1 VSRVGNGIA
10 RRLAI
15 VVAVLLV
22 AVLGLVFRLV
32 DLQLVHHQDYRQQA
46 QDEHLGRLD
55 ILPRRGAILDRNG
68 YPLAASVDAYDV
80 LVDKHLWGGPHEAR
94 QPAQELADVLNR
106 PTDDILADLEG
117 SISREVVVAR
127 DLDYQASVAVEEL
140 GLPGLRLV
148 RSSRRVYPEGN
159 MASAVLGFLG
169 RDKFG
174 LTGLEADY
182 NRELSGAA
190 GTLVY
195 ERDGKGDAI
204 PGREKRVAPEPGAD
218 IILTIDRY
226 MQLLVERELDATV
239 KKHKASGGTIIIMD
253 TRTGAILAMAS
264 RPSFDVTQL
273 DLTDESQVD
282 LYRNRAITDLYEPGS
297 VFKTI
302 TMAAALNEGVVSPQ
316 STYVDEGVA
325 YVSGWT
331 ITNWDLGAHGV
342 QTATQVLTKSLN
354 TGAVWLSGLLEPDR
368 FYDYVQ
374 RFGFGQLT
382 GVGLSGEAP
391 GQVRTPA
398 DDGWSE
404 VDMATNSFGQGINVT
419 PLQLITAIA
428 AIAND
433 GRLMRPYVVQEIRRG
448 DESQVTE
455 PLMVRQVISPET
467 ANTLTSMMEA
477 VVDGITSVYAIS
489 VPGYQVA
496 GKTGTASIS
505 VPGSGYKPDSYI
517 ASFAGFVPS
526 DNPVLAM
533 LVKIDEPKDVPWG
546 SAVCA
551 PVFARLASAI
561 LPYLKVPP
569 ETPALVQ
576 GNPTE

>member
-1 VSRVGNGIA
+1 VGSGIA
-10 RRLAI
+10 QRLLI
-15 VVAVLLV
+15 VVGVLLV
-22 AVLGLVFRLV
+22 AVLGLVFRLA
-32 DLQLVHHQDYRQQA
+32 DLQLLHHQSYRQQA
-46 QDEHLGRLD
+46 QEEHLSRLD

-68 YPLAASVDAYDV
+68 YPLAASVDTYDV
-80 LVDKHLWGGPHEAR
+80 LVDKHIWGDPNEAH
-94 QPAQELADVLNR
+94 QPAEELADVLNR

-127 DLDYQASVAVEEL
+127 GLDYRASVAVEEKNL
-140 GLPGLRLV
+140 DGVRLM

-159 MASAVLGFLG
+159 MAPALLGFLG
-169 RDKFG
+169 RDNFG

-182 NRELSGAA
+182 DRELGGAA

-195 ERDGKGDAI
+195 ERDGQGNLI
-204 PGREKRVAPEPGAD
+204 PVGQQKRVAAEPGAD

-226 MQLLVERELDATV
+226 MQHLVERELDATI
-239 KKHKASGGTIIIMD
+239 KKHKGSGGTIIIMD

-264 RPSFDVTQL
+264 RPSFDVTNL
-273 DLTDESQVD
+273 DLSDEGKVD
-282 LYRNRAITDLYEPGS
+282 LYRNRAVTDLYEPGS

-302 TMAAALNEGVVSPQ
+302 TMSAALNEGVVSPQ

-325 YVSGWT
+325 RASGWA

-342 QTATQVLTKSLN
+342 QTATQILAKSLN
-354 TGAVWLSGLLEPDR
+354 TGAVWLSGLLGPDL
-368 FYDYVQ
+368 FYDYVA
-374 RFGFGQLT
+374 RFGFGQPT

-391 GQVRTPA
+391 GQFRTPA
-398 DDGWSE
+398 DEGWSE

-419 PLQLITAIA
+419 PLQLVTAIA
-428 AIAND
+428 TIAND
-433 GRLMRPYVVQEIRRG
+433 GRLMRPYVVQEIRSG
-448 DESQVTE
+448 DESEVTQ
-455 PLMVRQVISPET
+455 PVMVRQVITPET
-467 ANTLTSMMEA
+467 ANTITEMMEA
-477 VVDGITSVYAIS
+477 VVDGITAIYAID
-489 VPGYQVA
+489 VPGYRVA

-505 VPGSGYKPDSYI
+505 VPGGYKPDSYV

-526 DNPVLAM
+526 DDPVLAM

-546 SAVCA
+546 SAVSA

-569 ETPALVQ
+569 DAPALVQ
-576 GNPTE
+576 GNPSE

>member
-1 VSRVGNGIA
+1 VSRVGSGIA
-10 RRLAI
+10 QRLLI
-15 VVAVLLV
+15 VVGVLLV
-22 AVLGLVFRLV
+22 AVLGLVFRLA
-32 DLQLVHHQDYRQQA
+32 DLQLLHHQSYRQQA
-46 QDEHLGRLD
+46 QEEHLSRLD

-68 YPLAASVDAYDV
+68 YPLAASVDTYDV
-80 LVDKHLWGGPHEAR
+80 LVDKHIWGDPNEAH
-94 QPAQELADVLNR
+94 QPAEELADVLNR

-127 DLDYQASVAVEEL
+127 GLDYRASVAVEEKNL
-140 GLPGLRLV
+140 DGVRLM

-159 MASAVLGFLG
+159 MAPALLGFLG
-169 RDKFG
+169 RDNFG

-182 NRELSGAA
+182 DRELGGAA

-195 ERDGKGDAI
+195 ERDGQGNLI
-204 PGREKRVAPEPGAD
+204 PVGQQKRVAAEPGAD

-226 MQLLVERELDATV
+226 MQHLVERELDATI
-239 KKHKASGGTIIIMD
+239 KKHKGSGGTIIIMD

-264 RPSFDVTQL
+264 RPSFDVTNL
-273 DLTDESQVD
+273 DLSDEGKVD
-282 LYRNRAITDLYEPGS
+282 LYRNRAVTDLYEPGS

-302 TMAAALNEGVVSPQ
+302 TMSAALNEGVVSPQ

-325 YVSGWT
+325 RASGWA

-342 QTATQVLTKSLN
+342 QTATQILTKSLN
-354 TGAVWLSGLLEPDR
+354 TGAVWLSGLLGPDR

-398 DDGWSE
+398 DEGWAE
-404 VDMATNSFGQGINVT
+404 VDLATNSFGQGINVT
-419 PLQLITAIA
+419 PLQLISAIA
-428 AIAND
+428 TIAND
-433 GRLMRPYVVQEIRRG
+433 GRLMRPYVVQEIRSG
-448 DESQVTE
+448 DESEVTQ
-455 PLMVRQVISPET
+455 PVMVRQVITPET
-467 ANTLTSMMEA
+467 ANTITEMMEA
-477 VVDGITSVYAIS
+477 VVDGITAIYAID
-489 VPGYQVA
+489 VPGYRVA

-505 VPGSGYKPDSYI
+505 VPGGYKPDSYV

-526 DNPVLAM
+526 DDPVLAM

-546 SAVCA
+546 SAVSA

-569 ETPALVQ
+569 DAPALVQ
-576 GNPTE
+576 GNPSE

>member
-1 VSRVGNGIA
+1 MSRVGSGIA
-10 RRLAI
+10 QRLLI
-15 VVAVLLV
+15 VVGVLLV
-22 AVLGLVFRLV
+22 AVLGLVFRLA
-32 DLQLVHHQDYRQQA
+32 DLQLLHHQSYRQQA
-46 QDEHLGRLD
+46 QEEHLSRLD

-68 YPLAASVDAYDV
+68 YPLAASVDTYDV
-80 LVDKHLWGGPHEAR
+80 LVDKHIWGDPNEAH
-94 QPAQELADVLNR
+94 QPAEELADVLNR

-127 DLDYQASVAVEEL
+127 GLDYRASVAVEERNL
-140 GLPGLRLV
+140 AGVRLM

-159 MASAVLGFLG
+159 MAPALLGFLG
-169 RDKFG
+169 RDNFG

-182 NRELSGAA
+182 DRELGGAA

-195 ERDGKGDAI
+195 ERDGQGNLI
-204 PGREKRVAPEPGAD
+204 PVGQQKRVAAEPGAD

-226 MQLLVERELDATV
+226 MQHLVERELDATI
-239 KKHKASGGTIIIMD
+239 KKHKGSGGTIIIMD

-264 RPSFDVTQL
+264 RPSFDVTNL
-273 DLTDESQVD
+273 DLSDEGKVD
-282 LYRNRAITDLYEPGS
+282 LYRNRAVTDLYEPGS

-302 TMAAALNEGVVSPQ
+302 TMSAALNEGVVSPQ

-325 YVSGWT
+325 RASGWA

-342 QTATQVLTKSLN
+342 QTATQILTKSLN
-354 TGAVWLSGLLEPDR
+354 TGAVWLSGLLGPDR

-398 DDGWSE
+398 DEGWAE
-404 VDMATNSFGQGINVT
+404 VDLATNSFGQGINVT

-428 AIAND
+428 TIAND
-433 GRLMRPYVVQEIRRG
+433 GRLMRPYVVQEIRSG
-448 DESQVTE
+448 DESEVTQ
-455 PLMVRQVISPET
+455 PVMVRQVITPET
-467 ANTLTSMMEA
+467 ANTITEMMEA
-477 VVDGITSVYAIS
+477 VVDGITAIYAID
-489 VPGYQVA
+489 VPGYRVA

-505 VPGSGYKPDSYI
+505 VPGGYKPDSYV

-526 DNPVLAM
+526 DDPVLAM

-546 SAVCA
+546 SAVSA

-569 ETPALVQ
+569 DAPALVQ
-576 GNPTE
+576 GNPSE

>member
-1 VSRVGNGIA
+1 MSRIGSGIA
-10 RRLAI
+10 KRLAVVVI
-15 VVAVLLV
+15 VMLV
-22 AVLGLVFRLV
+22 AGLGLVGRLV
-32 DLQLVHHQDYRQQA
+32 DLQLVHHENYREQA
-46 QDEHLGRLD
+46 QVEHLSRLD

-80 LVDKHLWGGPHEAR
+80 LVDKHIWGDGEKARPEAE
-94 QPAQELADVLNR
+94 QLADVINR
-106 PTDDILADLEG
+106 PTEDILADLEG

-127 DLDYQASVAVEEL
+127 GLDYRASTAVGEERID
-140 GLPGLRLV
+140 GVRLM

-159 MASAVLGFLG
+159 MAPALLGFLG
-169 RDKFG
+169 RDNLG

-182 NRELSGAA
+182 NDVLGGAA
-190 GTLVY
+190 GALVY
-195 ERDGKGDAI
+195 ERDGKGNLI
-204 PGREKRVAPEPGAD
+204 PVGQQKRVAAEPGAD
-218 IILTIDRY
+218 IVLTIDRY
-226 MQLLVERELDATV
+226 AQYLSERELDTTI
-239 KKHKASGGTIIIMD
+239 KEHKASGGTIIIMD
-253 TRTGAILAMAS
+253 VRTGAILAMAS
-264 RPSFDVTQL
+264 RPSFDVTHL
-273 DLTDESQVD
+273 DLSDEDKED
-282 LYRNRAITDLYEPGS
+282 LYRNRAVTDLYEPGS

-302 TMAAALNEGVVSPQ
+302 TMSAALNEGVVSPQ

-325 YVSGWT
+325 RVSGWP
-331 ITNWDLGAHGV
+331 IQNWDLGAHGV

-354 TGAVWLSGLLEPDR
+354 TGAVWLSGLLGPDR
-368 FYDYVQ
+368 FYDYVE

-398 DDGWSE
+398 DDGWYE

-419 PLQLITAIA
+419 PLQIISAIA

-448 DESQVTE
+448 DESEVTQ
-455 PLMVRQVISPET
+455 PVMVRQVITPET
-467 ANTLTSMMEA
+467 ASAVTDMMEG
-477 VVDGITSVYAIS
+477 VVDGITAIYAID
-489 VPGYQVA
+489 VPGYRVA

-505 VPGSGYKPDSYI
+505 VPGGYKPDSYI

-526 DNPVLAM
+526 DDPVLAM

-546 SAVCA
+546 SAVSA

-569 ETPALVQ
+569 DAPALVQ
-576 GNPTE
+576 ENPSE

>member
-1 VSRVGNGIA
+1 MSRVGSGIA
-10 RRLAI
+10 QRLLI
-15 VVAVLLV
+15 VVGVLLV
-22 AVLGLVFRLV
+22 AVLGLVFRLA
-32 DLQLVHHQDYRQQA
+32 DLQLLHHQSYRQQA
-46 QDEHLGRLD
+46 QEEHLSRLD

-68 YPLAASVDAYDV
+68 YPLAASVDTYDV
-80 LVDKHLWGGPHEAR
+80 LVDKHIWGDPNEAH
-94 QPAQELADVLNR
+94 QPAEELADVLNR

-127 DLDYQASVAVEEL
+127 GLDYRASVAVEEKNL
-140 GLPGLRLV
+140 DGVRLM

-159 MASAVLGFLG
+159 MAPALLGFLG
-169 RDKFG
+169 RDNFG

-182 NRELSGAA
+182 DRELGGAA

-195 ERDGKGDAI
+195 ERDGQGNLI
-204 PGREKRVAPEPGAD
+204 PVGQQKRVAAEPGAD

-226 MQLLVERELDATV
+226 MQHLVERELGATI
-239 KKHKASGGTIIIMD
+239 KKHKGSGGTIIIMD

-264 RPSFDVTQL
+264 RPSFDVTNL
-273 DLTDESQVD
+273 DLSDEGKVD
-282 LYRNRAITDLYEPGS
+282 LYRNRAVTDLYEPGS

-302 TMAAALNEGVVSPQ
+302 TMSAALNEGVVSPQ

-325 YVSGWT
+325 RASGWA

-342 QTATQVLTKSLN
+342 QTATQILTKSLN
-354 TGAVWLSGLLEPDR
+354 TGAVWLSGLLGPDR

-398 DDGWSE
+398 DEGWAE
-404 VDMATNSFGQGINVT
+404 VDLATNSFGQGINVT
-419 PLQLITAIA
+419 PLQLISAIA
-428 AIAND
+428 TIAND
-433 GRLMRPYVVQEIRRG
+433 GHLMRPYVVQEIRSG
-448 DESQVTE
+448 DESEVTQ
-455 PLMVRQVISPET
+455 PVMVRQVITPET
-467 ANTLTSMMEA
+467 ANTITEMMEA
-477 VVDGITSVYAIS
+477 VVDGITAIYAID
-489 VPGYQVA
+489 VPGYRVA

-505 VPGSGYKPDSYI
+505 VPGGYKPDSYV

-526 DNPVLAM
+526 DDPVLAM

-546 SAVCA
+546 SAVSA

-569 ETPALVQ
+569 DAPALVQ
-576 GNPTE
+576 GNPSE

>member
-1 VSRVGNGIA
+1 MSRVGNGIA

-15 VVAVLLV
+15 VVAALAV

-32 DLQLVHHQDYRQQA
+32 DLQLVNHQDYREQA
-46 QDEHLGRLD
+46 QAEHVSRVD

-80 LVDKHLWGGPHEAR
+80 LVDKHIWGDADKAR
-94 QPAQELADVLNR
+94 QPAEKLADLLNR
-106 PTDDILADLEG
+106 PTDDVLADLDA

-127 DLDYQASVAVEEL
+127 GLDYQGSVAVEEL
-140 GLPGLRLV
+140 GLPGVRLM

-159 MASAVLGFLG
+159 VAPALLGFLG
-169 RDKFG
+169 RDNFG

-182 NRELSGAA
+182 DRELGGAA

-195 ERDGKGDAI
+195 ERDGRGNLI
-204 PGREKRVAPEPGAD
+204 PVGEQKRVAAEPGAD

-226 MQLLVERELDATV
+226 MQHLVERELDATI

-253 TRTGAILAMAS
+253 PRTGAILAMAS
-264 RPSFDVTQL
+264 RPSFDVTHL
-273 DLTDESQVD
+273 DLSDEGKAD
-282 LYRNRAITDLYEPGS
+282 LYRNRAVTDLYEPGS
-297 VFKTI
+297 VFKTV
-302 TMAAALNEGVVSPQ
+302 TMAAALNEGLVSPQ

-325 YVSGWT
+325 RVSGWT
-331 ITNWDLGAHGV
+331 ITNWDMGAHGV

-354 TGAVWLSGLLEPDR
+354 TGAVWLSQLLEPDR
-368 FYDYVQ
+368 FYDYVK

-391 GQVRTPA
+391 GQVRTA
-398 DDGWSE
+398 DDEGWSE

-419 PLQLITAIA
+419 PLQMLTAIS

-433 GRLMRPYVVQEIRRG
+433 GRLMRPYVVQEVRRG
-448 DESQVTE
+448 DESQVTQ
-455 PLMVRQVISPET
+455 PTMVRQVITPET
-467 ANTLTSMMEA
+467 AHALTDMMEA
-477 VVDGITSVYAIS
+477 VVDGITYIYAID
-489 VPGYQVA
+489 VPGYSVA

-505 VPGSGYKPDSYI
+505 VPGGYKSDSYI

-526 DNPVLAM
+526 DDPVLAM

-569 ETPALVQ
+569 DSPALVQ
-576 GNPTE
+576 GNPAE

>member
-1 VSRVGNGIA
+1 MSRVGSGIA
-10 RRLAI
+10 RRLLI
-15 VVAVLLV
+15 VVAVLAV

-32 DLQLVHHQDYRQQA
+32 DLQLIHHQSYRQQA
-46 QDEHLGRLD
+46 EEEHLSRLD

-68 YPLAASVDAYDV
+68 YPLAASVDTYDV
-80 LVDKHLWGGPHEAR
+80 LVDKHIWGDGDKAR
-94 QPAQELADVLNR
+94 QPAEELADVVNR
-106 PTDDILADLEG
+106 PTDDILADLAG

-127 DLDYQASVAVEEL
+127 GLDYRASVAVEEKSL
-140 GLPGLRLV
+140 DGVRLM

-159 MASAVLGFLG
+159 MAPALLGFLG
-169 RDKFG
+169 RDNLG
-174 LTGLEADY
+174 LTGLEADFDS
-182 NRELSGAA
+182 ELGGAA

-195 ERDGKGDAI
+195 ERDGRGYLI
-204 PGREKRVAPEPGAD
+204 PVGQQKRVAAEPGAD

-226 MQLLVERELDATV
+226 MQYLAEREIDATI

-264 RPSFDVTQL
+264 RPSFDVTHL
-273 DLTDESQVD
+273 DFSDEGKVD
-282 LYRNRAITDLYEPGS
+282 LYRNRAVTDLYEPGS

-302 TMAAALNEGVVSPQ
+302 TMSAALNEGVVSPQ

-325 YVSGWT
+325 RASGWA

-342 QTATQVLTKSLN
+342 QTATQILTKSLN
-354 TGAVWLSGLLEPDR
+354 TGAVWLSGLLGPDL
-368 FYDYVQ
+368 FYDYVE
-374 RFGFGQLT
+374 RFGFGQPT
-382 GVGLSGEAP
+382 NVGLSGEAP

-398 DDGWSE
+398 DEGWAE
-404 VDMATNSFGQGINVT
+404 VDIATNSFGQGINVT

-433 GRLMRPYVVQEIRRG
+433 GRLMQPYVVQEIRSG
-448 DESQVTE
+448 DESQVTQ
-455 PLMVRQVISPET
+455 PVMVRQAISPET
-467 ANTLTSMMEA
+467 ASTVTDMMEA
-477 VVDGITSVYAIS
+477 VVDGITAIYAID
-489 VPGYQVA
+489 VPGYNVA

-505 VPGSGYKPDSYI
+505 VPGGYKPDSYI

-526 DNPVLAM
+526 DDPVLAM

-546 SAVCA
+546 SAVSA

-569 ETPALVQ
+569 DAPALVQ
-576 GNPTE
+576 GNPSE

>member
-1 VSRVGNGIA
+1 VSRVGSGIA
-10 RRLAI
+10 RRLLV
-15 VVAVLLV
+15 VVAVMLV
-22 AVLGLVFRLV
+22 AVLGLVGRLV
-32 DLQLVHHQDYRQQA
+32 DVQLLHHQSYRQQA
-46 QDEHLGRLD
+46 QDEHLSRLD

-68 YPLAASVDAYDV
+68 YPLAASVDTYDV
-80 LVDKHLWGGPHEAR
+80 LVDKHIWGDGDKAR
-94 QPAQELADVLNR
+94 EPAEELADVINR

-127 DLDYQASVAVEEL
+127 GLDYQASVAVEEEKIA
-140 GLPGLRLV
+140 GVRLM

-159 MASAVLGFLG
+159 LAPALLGFLG
-169 RDKFG
+169 RDNFG

-182 NRELSGAA
+182 DRELGGAA

-195 ERDGKGDAI
+195 ERDGKGNLI
-204 PGREKRVAPEPGAD
+204 PVGQQKLVAAEPGAD
-218 IILTIDRY
+218 LVLTIDRY
-226 MQLLVERELDATV
+226 MQYLAEGELDATI
-239 KKHKASGGTIIIMD
+239 KEHKASGGTIIIMD
-253 TRTGAILAMAS
+253 VRTGAILAMAS
-264 RPSFDVTQL
+264 RPSFDITNL
-273 DLTDESQVD
+273 DLSDESKVD
-282 LYRNRAITDLYEPGS
+282 LYRNRAVTDMYEPGS

-302 TMAAALNEGVVSPQ
+302 TMSAALNEGLVSPQ

-325 YVSGWT
+325 RVSGWT

-354 TGAVWLSGLLEPDR
+354 TGAVWLSGLLGPDR

-382 GVGLSGEAP
+382 GVGLSGESP

-448 DESQVTE
+448 DESEVTQ
-455 PLMVRQVISPET
+455 PTMVRQVITPET
-467 ANTLTSMMEA
+467 AKTITEMMEA
-477 VVDGITSVYAIS
+477 VVDGITAVYAID
-489 VPGYQVA
+489 VPGYRVA

-505 VPGSGYKPDSYI
+505 VPGGYKPDSYI
-517 ASFAGFVPS
+517 ASFVGFVPS
-526 DNPVLAM
+526 DDPVLAM

-546 SAVCA
+546 SAVSA

-569 ETPALVQ
+569 DAPALVQ
-576 GNPTE
+576 ENPSE

>member
-1 VSRVGNGIA
+1 MSRVGNGIA

-15 VVAVLLV
+15 VVAVLAV

-32 DLQLVHHQDYRQQA
+32 DLQLVNHQDYREQA
-46 QDEHLGRLD
+46 QAEHVSRVD

-80 LVDKHLWGGPHEAR
+80 LVDKHIWGDGDKAR
-94 QPAQELADVLNR
+94 QPAEKLADLLNR
-106 PTDDILADLEG
+106 PTDDVLADLDA

-127 DLDYQASVAVEEL
+127 GLDYQGSVAVEEL
-140 GLPGLRLV
+140 GLPGVRLM

-159 MASAVLGFLG
+159 VAPALLGFLG
-169 RDKFG
+169 RDNFG
-174 LTGLEADY
+174 LAGLEADY
-182 NRELSGAA
+182 DHELGGAA

-195 ERDGKGDAI
+195 ERDGRGNLI
-204 PGREKRVAPEPGAD
+204 PVGEQKRVAAEPGAD

-226 MQLLVERELDATV
+226 MQHLVERELDATI

-253 TRTGAILAMAS
+253 PRTGAILAMAS
-264 RPSFDVTQL
+264 RPSFDVTHL
-273 DLTDESQVD
+273 DLSDEGKAD
-282 LYRNRAITDLYEPGS
+282 LYRNRAVTDLYEPGS

-302 TMAAALNEGVVSPQ
+302 TMAAALNEGLVSPQ

-325 YVSGWT
+325 HISGWT
-331 ITNWDLGAHGV
+331 ITNWDMGAHGV

-354 TGAVWLSGLLEPDR
+354 TGAVWLSQLLEPDR
-368 FYDYVQ
+368 FYDYVK

-391 GQVRTPA
+391 GQVRTA
-398 DDGWSE
+398 DDDGWSE

-419 PLQLITAIA
+419 PLQMITAIS

-433 GRLMRPYVVQEIRRG
+433 GRLMRPYVVQEVRSG
-448 DESQVTE
+448 DESQVTQ
-455 PLMVRQVISPET
+455 PTMVRQVITPET
-467 ANTLTSMMEA
+467 ANTVTDMMEA
-477 VVDGITSVYAIS
+477 VVDGITYIYAID
-489 VPGYQVA
+489 VPGYSVA

-505 VPGSGYKPDSYI
+505 VPGGYKSDSYI

-526 DNPVLAM
+526 DDPVLAM

-551 PVFARLASAI
+551 PVFARLASTI

-569 ETPALVQ
+569 DSPALVQ
-576 GNPTE
+576 GNPAE

>member
-1 VSRVGNGIA
+1 MSRVGSGIA
-10 RRLAI
+10 QRLLI
-15 VVAVLLV
+15 VVGVLLV
-22 AVLGLVFRLV
+22 AVLGLVFRLA
-32 DLQLVHHQDYRQQA
+32 DLQLLHHQSYRQQA
-46 QDEHLGRLD
+46 QEEHLSRLD

-68 YPLAASVDAYDV
+68 YPLAASVDTYDV
-80 LVDKHLWGGPHEAR
+80 LVDKHIWGDPNEAH
-94 QPAQELADVLNR
+94 QPAEELADVLNR

-117 SISREVVVAR
+117 SVSREVVVAR
-127 DLDYQASVAVEEL
+127 GLDYRASVAVEEKNL
-140 GLPGLRLV
+140 DGVRLM

-159 MASAVLGFLG
+159 MAPALLGFLG
-169 RDKFG
+169 RDNFG

-182 NRELSGAA
+182 DRELGGAA

-195 ERDGKGDAI
+195 ERDGQGNLI
-204 PGREKRVAPEPGAD
+204 PVGQQKRVAAEPGAD

-226 MQLLVERELDATV
+226 MQHLVERELDATI
-239 KKHKASGGTIIIMD
+239 KKHKGSGGTIIIMD

-264 RPSFDVTQL
+264 RPSFDVTNL
-273 DLTDESQVD
+273 DLSDEGKVD
-282 LYRNRAITDLYEPGS
+282 LYRNRAVTDLYEPGS

-302 TMAAALNEGVVSPQ
+302 TMSAALNEGVVSPQ

-325 YVSGWT
+325 RASGWA

-342 QTATQVLTKSLN
+342 QTATQILTKSLN
-354 TGAVWLSGLLEPDR
+354 TGAVWLSGLLGPDR

-398 DDGWSE
+398 DEGWAE
-404 VDMATNSFGQGINVT
+404 VDLATNSFGQGINVT

-428 AIAND
+428 TIAND
-433 GRLMRPYVVQEIRRG
+433 GRLMRPYVVQEIRSG
-448 DESQVTE
+448 DESEVTQ
-455 PLMVRQVISPET
+455 PVMVRQVITPET
-467 ANTLTSMMEA
+467 ANTITEMMEA
-477 VVDGITSVYAIS
+477 VVDGITAIYAID
-489 VPGYQVA
+489 VPGYRVA

-505 VPGSGYKPDSYI
+505 VPGGYKPDSYV

-526 DNPVLAM
+526 DDPVLAM

-546 SAVCA
+546 SAVSA

-569 ETPALVQ
+569 DAPALVQ
-576 GNPTE
+576 GNPSE

>member
-1 VSRVGNGIA
+1 MSRVGNGIA
-10 RRLAI
+10 RRLAV

-32 DLQLVHHQDYRQQA
+32 DLQLLHHHSYRQQA
-46 QDEHLGRLD
+46 QEEHLSRLD
-55 ILPRRGAILDRNG
+55 IVPRRGAILDRNG

-80 LVDKHLWGGPHEAR
+80 LVDKHIWGTPDKAR
-94 QPAQELADVLNR
+94 QRAEQLADVLNR
-106 PTDDILADLEG
+106 PPDDILADLEA

-127 DLDYQASVAVEEL
+127 GLDYQASVAVEGL
-140 GLPGLRLV
+140 GLSGVRLM

-159 MASAVLGFLG
+159 LAPALLGFLG
-169 RDKFG
+169 RDNFG

-182 NRELSGAA
+182 DRELGGAA

-195 ERDGKGDAI
+195 ERDGRGNLI
-204 PGREKRVAPEPGAD
+204 PVGQQKRVPAEPGAD

-226 MQLLVERELDATV
+226 AQRLAERELDATI

-264 RPSFDVTQL
+264 RPSFDVTHL
-273 DLTDESQVD
+273 DLSDEGKVD

-302 TMAAALNEGVVSPQ
+302 TMAAALNEGLISPQ

-325 YVSGWT
+325 RVSGWA

-342 QTATQVLTKSLN
+342 QTATQILTKSLN
-354 TGAVWLSGLLEPDR
+354 TGAVWASQLLGPDR

-448 DESQVTE
+448 DESQVTQ
-455 PLMVRQVISPET
+455 PLMVRQVITPET
-467 ANTLTSMMEA
+467 ANTLTEMMEA
-477 VVDGITSVYAIS
+477 VVDGITTIYAIS
-489 VPGYQVA
+489 VPGYRVA

-505 VPGSGYKPDSYI
+505 VPGGYKPDSYI

-526 DNPVLAM
+526 DDPVLAM

-546 SAVCA
+546 SAVSA
-551 PVFARLASAI
+551 PVFARLASAL

-569 ETPALVQ
+569 DAPALVQ
-576 GNPTE
+576 GNPSE

>member
-1 VSRVGNGIA
+1 VGSGIA
-10 RRLAI
+10 RRLAF
-15 VVAVLLV
+15 VVAVLAV
-22 AVLGLVFRLV
+22 AVLGLVFRLA
-32 DLQLVHHQDYRQQA
+32 DLQLLHHQDYRQQA
-46 QDEHLGRLD
+46 QQEHVSRLD
-55 ILPRRGAILDRNG
+55 IAPRRGAILDRNG

-80 LVDKHLWGGPHEAR
+80 LVDKHVWGGPDKAR
-94 QPAQELADVLNR
+94 APAEKLADVLNR
-106 PTDDILADLEG
+106 PTDDIFADLEG

-127 DLDYQASVAVEEL
+127 GLDYQASVAVEEL
-140 GLPGLRLV
+140 GLSGVRLA

-159 MASAVLGFLG
+159 LAPALLGFLG
-169 RDKFG
+169 RDNFG

-182 NRELSGAA
+182 DSDLGGAA
-190 GTLVY
+190 GALVY
-195 ERDGKGDAI
+195 ERDGRGNLI
-204 PGREKRVAPEPGAD
+204 PVGQQKRVAAEPGAD
-218 IILTIDRY
+218 VILTIDRY
-226 MQLLVERELDATV
+226 MQRLAERELDATI

-253 TRTGAILAMAS
+253 PRSGAILAMAS
-264 RPSFDVTQL
+264 RPSFDITHL
-273 DLTDESQVD
+273 DLSDEGKAD

-302 TMAAALNEGVVSPQ
+302 TMSAALNEGLVSPQ

-325 YVSGWT
+325 RVSGWT

-342 QTATQVLTKSLN
+342 QTATQILTKSLN
-354 TGAVWLSGLLEPDR
+354 TGAVWLSGLLGPDL
-368 FYDYVQ
+368 FYDYVK
-374 RFGFGQLT
+374 RFGFGQPT
-382 GVGLSGEAP
+382 GVGLSGESP

-398 DDGWSE
+398 DEGWAE

-419 PLQLITAIA
+419 PLQLITAIS

-448 DESQVTE
+448 DDSQVTE
-455 PLMVRQVISPET
+455 PVTVRQVTTPET
-467 ANTLTSMMEA
+467 ANTLTDMMEA
-477 VVDGITSVYAIS
+477 VVDGITTIYAIS
-489 VPGYQVA
+489 VPGYRVA

-526 DNPVLAM
+526 DDPALAM

-561 LPYLKVPP
+561 LPYMKVPP
-569 ETPALVQ
+569 DAPALVQ
-576 GNPTE
+576 ENPSE

>member
-1 VSRVGNGIA
+1 VSKVGSGIA

-32 DLQLVHHQDYRQQA
+32 DLQLLHHESYRQAA
-46 QDEHLGRLD
+46 QEEHVSRVD

-68 YPLAASVDAYDV
+68 YPLAASVDTYDV
-80 LVDKHLWGGPHEAR
+80 LVDKHIWGSPDKTRESAEA
-94 QPAQELADVLNR
+94 LADVLNR
-106 PTDDILADLEG
+106 STDDILADLDG

-127 DLDYQASVAVEEL
+127 GLDYQASVSVEEL
-140 GLPGLRLV
+140 RLSGV
-148 RSSRRVYPEGN
+148 RLMRSSRRVYPEGN
-159 MASAVLGFLG
+159 VAPALLGFLG
-169 RDKFG
+169 RDNFG
-174 LTGLEADY
+174 LAGLEADY
-182 NRELSGAA
+182 DRDLGGAA
-190 GTLVY
+190 GALVY
-195 ERDGKGDAI
+195 ERDGTGDVI
-204 PGREKRVAPEPGAD
+204 PTGGQKLVAPEPGAD

-226 MQLLVERELDATV
+226 MQHLAERELDATI
-239 KKHKASGGTIIIMD
+239 KEHKASGGDIIIMD
-253 TRTGAILAMAS
+253 TRTGAIYAMAS

-273 DLTDESQVD
+273 DLSDEGKVD
-282 LYRNRAITDLYEPGS
+282 LYRNRAVTDLYEPGS

-302 TMAAALNEGVVSPQ
+302 TMSAALNEGLVTPQ

-325 YVSGWT
+325 HASGWA

-342 QTATQVLTKSLN
+342 QTATQILTKSLN
-354 TGAVWLSGLLEPDR
+354 TGAVWLSQLLGPDR
-368 FYDYVQ
+368 FYDYVK
-374 RFGFGQLT
+374 RFGFGQPT

-391 GQVRTPA
+391 GQMRTPA
-398 DDGWSE
+398 DEGWSE

-419 PLQLITAIA
+419 PLQLTTAIA
-428 AIAND
+428 AIANG

-455 PLMVRQVISPET
+455 PVVVRQVITPET
-467 ANTLTSMMEA
+467 AKTMTDMMEA
-477 VVDGITSVYAIS
+477 VVDGITAIYAID
-489 VPGYQVA
+489 VPGYRVA

-505 VPGSGYKPDSYI
+505 VPGGYKPDSYI

-526 DNPVLAM
+526 DDPVLAM

-561 LPYLKVPP
+561 LPYLKVAPDS
-569 ETPALVQ
+569 PALVQ
-576 GNPTE
+576 GNPSE

>member
-1 VSRVGNGIA
+1 VSRVGSGIA
-10 RRLAI
+10 QRLLI
-15 VVAVLLV
+15 VVGVLLV
-22 AVLGLVFRLV
+22 AVLGLVFRLA
-32 DLQLVHHQDYRQQA
+32 DLQLLHHQSYRQQA
-46 QDEHLGRLD
+46 QEEHLSRLD

-68 YPLAASVDAYDV
+68 YPLAASVDTYDV
-80 LVDKHLWGGPHEAR
+80 LVDKHIWGDPNEAH
-94 QPAQELADVLNR
+94 QPAEELADVLNR

-127 DLDYQASVAVEEL
+127 GLDYRASVAVEEKNL
-140 GLPGLRLV
+140 DGVRLM

-159 MASAVLGFLG
+159 MAPALLGFLG
-169 RDKFG
+169 RDNFG

-182 NRELSGAA
+182 DRELGGAA

-195 ERDGKGDAI
+195 ERDGQGNLI
-204 PGREKRVAPEPGAD
+204 PVGQQKRVAAEPGAD

-226 MQLLVERELDATV
+226 MQHLVERELGATI
-239 KKHKASGGTIIIMD
+239 KKHKGSGGTIIIMD

-264 RPSFDVTQL
+264 RPSFDVTNL
-273 DLTDESQVD
+273 DLSDEGKVD
-282 LYRNRAITDLYEPGS
+282 LYRNRAVTDLYEPGS

-302 TMAAALNEGVVSPQ
+302 TMSAALNEGVVSPQ

-325 YVSGWT
+325 RASGWA

-342 QTATQVLTKSLN
+342 QTATQILTKSLN
-354 TGAVWLSGLLEPDR
+354 TGAVWLSGLLGPDR

-398 DDGWSE
+398 DEGWAE
-404 VDMATNSFGQGINVT
+404 VDLATNSFGQGINVT
-419 PLQLITAIA
+419 PLQLISAIA
-428 AIAND
+428 TIAND
-433 GRLMRPYVVQEIRRG
+433 GRLMRPYVVQEIRSG
-448 DESQVTE
+448 DESEVTQ
-455 PLMVRQVISPET
+455 PVMVRQVITPET
-467 ANTLTSMMEA
+467 ANTITEMMEA
-477 VVDGITSVYAIS
+477 VVDGITAIYAID
-489 VPGYQVA
+489 VPGYRVA

-505 VPGSGYKPDSYI
+505 VPGGYKPDSYV

-526 DNPVLAM
+526 DDPVLAM

-546 SAVCA
+546 SAVSA

-569 ETPALVQ
+569 DAPALVQ
-576 GNPTE
+576 GNPSE

>member
-1 VSRVGNGIA
+1 MSRVGSGIA
-10 RRLAI
+10 QRLLI
-15 VVAVLLV
+15 VVGVLLV
-22 AVLGLVFRLV
+22 AVLGLVFRLA
-32 DLQLVHHQDYRQQA
+32 DLQLLHHQSYRQQA
-46 QDEHLGRLD
+46 QEEHLSRLD

-68 YPLAASVDAYDV
+68 YPLAASVDTYDV
-80 LVDKHLWGGPHEAR
+80 LVDKHIWGDPNEAH
-94 QPAQELADVLNR
+94 QPAEELADVLNR

-127 DLDYQASVAVEEL
+127 GLDYRASVAVEEKNL
-140 GLPGLRLV
+140 DGVRLM

-159 MASAVLGFLG
+159 MAPALLGFLG
-169 RDKFG
+169 RDNFG

-182 NRELSGAA
+182 DRELGGAA

-195 ERDGKGDAI
+195 ERDGQGNLI
-204 PGREKRVAPEPGAD
+204 PVGQQKRVAAEPGAD

-226 MQLLVERELDATV
+226 MQHLVERELDATI
-239 KKHKASGGTIIIMD
+239 KKHKGSGGTIIIMD

-264 RPSFDVTQL
+264 RPSFDVTNL
-273 DLTDESQVD
+273 DLSDEGKVD
-282 LYRNRAITDLYEPGS
+282 LYRNRAVTDLYEPGS

-302 TMAAALNEGVVSPQ
+302 TMSAALNEGVVSPQ

-325 YVSGWT
+325 RASGWA

-342 QTATQVLTKSLN
+342 QTATQILTKSLN
-354 TGAVWLSGLLEPDR
+354 TGAVWLSGLLGPDR

-398 DDGWSE
+398 DEGWAE
-404 VDMATNSFGQGINVT
+404 VDLATNSFGQGINVT
-419 PLQLITAIA
+419 PLQLISAIA
-428 AIAND
+428 TIAND
-433 GRLMRPYVVQEIRRG
+433 GRLMRPYVVQEIRSG
-448 DESQVTE
+448 DESEVTQ
-455 PLMVRQVISPET
+455 PVMVRQVITPET
-467 ANTLTSMMEA
+467 ANTITEMMEA
-477 VVDGITSVYAIS
+477 VVDGITAIYAID
-489 VPGYQVA
+489 VPGYRVA

-505 VPGSGYKPDSYI
+505 VPGGYKPDSYV

-526 DNPVLAM
+526 DDPVLAM

-546 SAVCA
+546 SAVSA

-569 ETPALVQ
+569 DAPALVQ
-576 GNPTE
+576 GNPSE

>member
-15 VVAVLLV
+15 VVAALAV

-32 DLQLVHHQDYRQQA
+32 DLQLVNHQDYREQA
-46 QDEHLGRLD
+46 QAEHVSRVD

-80 LVDKHLWGGPHEAR
+80 LVDKHIWGDADKAR
-94 QPAQELADVLNR
+94 QPAEKLADLLNR
-106 PTDDILADLEG
+106 PTDDVLADLDA

-127 DLDYQASVAVEEL
+127 GLDYQGSVAVEEL
-140 GLPGLRLV
+140 GLPGVRLM

-159 MASAVLGFLG
+159 VAPALLGFLG
-169 RDKFG
+169 RDNFG

-182 NRELSGAA
+182 DRELGGAA

-195 ERDGKGDAI
+195 ERDGRGNLI
-204 PGREKRVAPEPGAD
+204 PVGEQKRVAAEPGAD

-226 MQLLVERELDATV
+226 MQHLVERELDATI

-253 TRTGAILAMAS
+253 PRTGAILAMAS
-264 RPSFDVTQL
+264 RPSFDVTHL
-273 DLTDESQVD
+273 DLSDEGKAD
-282 LYRNRAITDLYEPGS
+282 LYRNRAVTDLYEPGS
-297 VFKTI
+297 VFKTV
-302 TMAAALNEGVVSPQ
+302 TMAAALNEGLVSPQ

-325 YVSGWT
+325 RVSGWT
-331 ITNWDLGAHGV
+331 ITNWDMGAHGV

-354 TGAVWLSGLLEPDR
+354 TGAVWLSQLLEPDR
-368 FYDYVQ
+368 FYDYVK

-391 GQVRTPA
+391 GQVRTA
-398 DDGWSE
+398 DDEGWSE

-419 PLQLITAIA
+419 PLQMLTAIS

-433 GRLMRPYVVQEIRRG
+433 GRLMRPYVVQEVRRG
-448 DESQVTE
+448 DESQVTQ
-455 PLMVRQVISPET
+455 PTMVRQVITPET
-467 ANTLTSMMEA
+467 AHALTDMMEA
-477 VVDGITSVYAIS
+477 VVDGITYIYAID
-489 VPGYQVA
+489 VPGYSVA

-505 VPGSGYKPDSYI
+505 VPGGYKSDSYI

-526 DNPVLAM
+526 DDPVLAM

-569 ETPALVQ
+569 DSPALVQ
-576 GNPTE
+576 GNPAE

>member
-1 VSRVGNGIA
+1 VSKVGSGIA

-15 VVAVLLV
+15 VVLVLLV

-32 DLQLVHHQDYRQQA
+32 DLQLVHHQTYREAA
-46 QDEHLGRLD
+46 QEEHVSRVD

-68 YPLAASVDAYDV
+68 YPLAASVDTYDV
-80 LVDKHLWGGPHEAR
+80 LVDKHIWGGPDKTLESA
-94 QPAQELADVLNR
+94 EVLADVLNR
-106 PTDDILADLEG
+106 PTDDILADLDG

-127 DLDYQASVAVEEL
+127 GLDYQASVAVEEL
-140 GLPGLRLV
+140 NLSGVRLM

-159 MASAVLGFLG
+159 VAPALLGFLG
-169 RDKFG
+169 RDNFG
-174 LTGLEADY
+174 LAGLEADY
-182 NRELSGAA
+182 DRDLGGAA
-190 GTLVY
+190 GALVY
-195 ERDGKGDAI
+195 ERDGKGDVI
-204 PGREKRVAPEPGAD
+204 PTGGQKLTAPEPGAD

-226 MQLLVERELDATV
+226 MQHLAERELDATI

-253 TRTGAILAMAS
+253 TRTGAIYAMAS
-264 RPSFDVTQL
+264 RPSFDVTNL
-273 DLTDESQVD
+273 DFSDEGKVD
-282 LYRNRAITDLYEPGS
+282 LYRNRAVTDMYEPGS

-302 TMAAALNEGVVSPQ
+302 TMSAALNEGLVSPQ

-325 YVSGWT
+325 YASGWA

-342 QTATQVLTKSLN
+342 QTATQILTKSLN
-354 TGAVWLSGLLEPDR
+354 TGAVWLSQQLGPDL
-368 FYDYVQ
+368 FYDYVK
-374 RFGFGQLT
+374 RFGFGQAT
-382 GVGLSGEAP
+382 DVGLSGESP

-398 DDGWSE
+398 DEGWSE

-455 PLMVRQVISPET
+455 PVVVRQVITPET
-467 ANTLTSMMEA
+467 ANTVTEMMNA
-477 VVDGITSVYAIS
+477 VVDGITSIYAID
-489 VPGYQVA
+489 VPGYRVA

-505 VPGSGYKPDSYI
+505 VPGGYKPDSYI

-526 DNPVLAM
+526 DDPVLAM

-561 LPYLKVPP
+561 LPYLKVAPDA
-569 ETPALVQ
+569 PALVQ
-576 GNPTE
+576 GNPSE

>member
-1 VSRVGNGIA
+1 VGSGIA
-10 RRLAI
+10 QRLLI
-15 VVAVLLV
+15 VVGVLLV
-22 AVLGLVFRLV
+22 AVLGLVFRLA
-32 DLQLVHHQDYRQQA
+32 DLQLLHHQSYRQQA
-46 QDEHLGRLD
+46 QEEHLSRLD

-68 YPLAASVDAYDV
+68 YPLAASVDTYDV
-80 LVDKHLWGGPHEAR
+80 LVDKHIWGDPNEAH
-94 QPAQELADVLNR
+94 QPAEELADVLNR

-127 DLDYQASVAVEEL
+127 GLDYRASVAVEEKNL
-140 GLPGLRLV
+140 DGVRLM

-159 MASAVLGFLG
+159 MAPALLGFLG
-169 RDKFG
+169 RDNFG

-182 NRELSGAA
+182 DRELGGAA

-195 ERDGKGDAI
+195 ERDGQGNLI
-204 PGREKRVAPEPGAD
+204 PVGQQKRVAAEPGAD

-226 MQLLVERELDATV
+226 MQHLVERELDATI
-239 KKHKASGGTIIIMD
+239 KKHKGSGGTIIIMD

-264 RPSFDVTQL
+264 RPSFDVTNL
-273 DLTDESQVD
+273 DLSDEGKVD
-282 LYRNRAITDLYEPGS
+282 LYRNRAVTDLYEPGS

-302 TMAAALNEGVVSPQ
+302 TMSAALNEGVVSPQ

-325 YVSGWT
+325 RASGWA

-342 QTATQVLTKSLN
+342 QTATQILTKSLN
-354 TGAVWLSGLLEPDR
+354 TGAVWLSGLLGPDR

-398 DDGWSE
+398 DEGWAE
-404 VDMATNSFGQGINVT
+404 VDLATNSFGQGINVT
-419 PLQLITAIA
+419 PLQLISAIA
-428 AIAND
+428 TIAND
-433 GRLMRPYVVQEIRRG
+433 GRLMRPYVVQEIRSG
-448 DESQVTE
+448 DESEVTQ
-455 PLMVRQVISPET
+455 PVMVRQVITPET
-467 ANTLTSMMEA
+467 ANTITEMMEA
-477 VVDGITSVYAIS
+477 VVDGITAIYAID
-489 VPGYQVA
+489 VPGYRVA

-505 VPGSGYKPDSYI
+505 VPGGYKPDSYV

-526 DNPVLAM
+526 DDPVLAM

-546 SAVCA
+546 SAVSA

-569 ETPALVQ
+569 DAPALVQ
-576 GNPTE
+576 GNPSE

>member
-1 VSRVGNGIA
+1 VSRVGHGIA
-10 RRLAI
+10 RRLVV
-15 VVAVLLV
+15 VVAVMLV
-22 AVLGLVFRLV
+22 AVLGLVGRLV
-32 DLQLVHHQDYRQQA
+32 DLQLIHHQSYRQQA
-46 QDEHLGRLD
+46 QDEHLSRLD

-80 LVDKHLWGGPHEAR
+80 LVDKQIWGDGDKARPEAE
-94 QPAQELADVLNR
+94 ELADVINR

-127 DLDYQASVAVEEL
+127 GLNYQASVAVEDERIA
-140 GLPGLRLV
+140 GVRLM

-159 MASAVLGFLG
+159 MAPALLGFLG
-169 RDKFG
+169 RDNFG

-182 NRELSGAA
+182 DRELGGAA
-190 GTLVY
+190 GALVY
-195 ERDGKGDAI
+195 ERDGKGNLI
-204 PGREKRVAPEPGAD
+204 PVGQQKRVAAEPGAD
-218 IILTIDRY
+218 LILTIDRY
-226 MQLLVERELDATV
+226 MQYLVEGELDATI

-253 TRTGAILAMAS
+253 VRTGAILAMAS
-264 RPSFDVTQL
+264 RPSFDVTHL
-273 DLTDESQVD
+273 DLTDESKVD
-282 LYRNRAITDLYEPGS
+282 LYRNRAVTDMYEPGS

-302 TMAAALNEGVVSPQ
+302 TMSAALNEGLVSPQ

-325 YVSGWT
+325 RVSGWT

-354 TGAVWLSGLLEPDR
+354 TGAVWLSGLLGPDR

-374 RFGFGQLT
+374 RFGFGQFT
-382 GVGLSGEAP
+382 GVGLSGESP
-391 GQVRTPA
+391 GQVRTA
-398 DDGWSE
+398 TDEGWSE

-433 GRLMRPYVVQEIRRG
+433 GRLMRPYVVQEIRHG
-448 DESQVTE
+448 DESEVTQ
-455 PLMVRQVISPET
+455 PTMVRQVITPET
-467 ANTLTSMMEA
+467 AKTITQMMEA
-477 VVDGITSVYAIS
+477 VVDGITAVYAID
-489 VPGYQVA
+489 VPGYRVA

-505 VPGSGYKPDSYI
+505 VPGGYKPDSYI

-526 DNPVLAM
+526 DDPVLAM

-546 SAVCA
+546 SAVSA

-569 ETPALVQ
+569 DAPALVQ
-576 GNPTE
+576 ENPSE

>member
-1 VSRVGNGIA
+1 
-10 RRLAI
+10 LAF
-15 VVAVLLV
+15 VVAVLAV
-22 AVLGLVFRLV
+22 AVLGLVFRLA
-32 DLQLVHHQDYRQQA
+32 DLQLLHHQDYRQQA
-46 QDEHLGRLD
+46 QQEHVSRLD
-55 ILPRRGAILDRNG
+55 IAPRRGAILDRNG

-80 LVDKHLWGGPHEAR
+80 LVDKHVWGGPDKAR
-94 QPAQELADVLNR
+94 APAEKLADVLNR
-106 PTDDILADLEG
+106 PTDDIFADLEG

-127 DLDYQASVAVEEL
+127 GLDYQASVAVEEL
-140 GLPGLRLV
+140 GLSGVRLA

-159 MASAVLGFLG
+159 LAPALLGFLG
-169 RDKFG
+169 RDNFG

-182 NRELSGAA
+182 DSDLGGAA
-190 GTLVY
+190 GALVY
-195 ERDGKGDAI
+195 ERDGRGNLI
-204 PGREKRVAPEPGAD
+204 PVGQQKRVAAEPGAD
-218 IILTIDRY
+218 VILTIDRY
-226 MQLLVERELDATV
+226 MQRLAERELDATI

-253 TRTGAILAMAS
+253 PRTGAILAMAS
-264 RPSFDVTQL
+264 RPSFDITHL
-273 DLTDESQVD
+273 DLSDEGKAD

-302 TMAAALNEGVVSPQ
+302 TMSAALNQGLVSPQ

-325 YVSGWT
+325 RVSGWT

-342 QTATQVLTKSLN
+342 QTATQILTKSLN
-354 TGAVWLSGLLEPDR
+354 TGAVWLSGLLGPDL
-368 FYDYVQ
+368 FYDYVK
-374 RFGFGQLT
+374 RFGFGQPT
-382 GVGLSGEAP
+382 GVGLSGESP

-398 DDGWSE
+398 DEGWAE

-419 PLQLITAIA
+419 PLQLITAIS

-448 DESQVTE
+448 DDSQVTE
-455 PLMVRQVISPET
+455 PVTVRQVTTPET
-467 ANTLTSMMEA
+467 ANTLTDMMEA
-477 VVDGITSVYAIS
+477 VVDGITTIYAIS
-489 VPGYQVA
+489 VPGYRVA

-526 DNPVLAM
+526 DDPALAM

-561 LPYLKVPP
+561 LPYMKVPP
-569 ETPALVQ
+569 DAPALVQ
-576 GNPTE
+576 ENPSE